1 MSFVRFHKS
10 SMPLF
15 NISIITATGSSIGTD
30 GCKCTT
36 SKEVCMLVSDIF
48 HSFAFSTN
56 EDESKTL
63 CLFLFKVGCFTLT
76 KYFNMPY
83 GGDLRVDTAA
93 LMGYAHFSLVYV
105 PLKFRTIWMVYSRMG
120 KLVSTTF
127 YVVVCFYIWQ
137 KFILKISKKSV
148 FLFSI
153 NYF

>member
-1 MSFVRFHKS
+1 MLLLIYRSSFFRQRTSRLFIKLDPTKILKVNEKQSGSTVMSFVRFHKS

-105 PLKFRTIWMVYSRMG
+105 PLKFRTI
-120 KLVSTTF
+120 
-127 YVVVCFYIWQ
+127 
-137 KFILKISKKSV
+137 
-148 FLFSI
+148 
-153 NYF
+153 